1 MTNDTLHLRPAVADD
16 MEALVALRFAFL
28 EEFRHI
34 GRDMKARL
42 KPELRSYFTRH
53 LGKPAFVALLGFV
66 GDEPACTAF
75 LTLNEAPPNDQYP
88 NGLLGYVFNV
98 YTAPAHRKKG
108 YARLLV
114 QRLVDEGK
122 RLGATAV
129 NLNASPAGVELYRQL
144 GFNTLNDTAMRLLM
158 P

>member
-1 MTNDTLHLRPAVADD
+1 MTQDTLQLRCAHAGD

-34 GRDMKARL
+34 GSAMKARL
-42 KPELRSYFTRH
+42 EPELRGYFTRH
-53 LGKPAFVALLGFV
+53 LGKPAFVALLGFM
-66 GDEPACTAF
+66 GEEPVCTAF

-98 YTAPAHRKKG
+98 YTAPSHRKRG

-114 QRLVDEGK
+114 ERLVQEGK
-122 RLGATAV
+122 RLGATAI
-129 NLNASPAGVELYRQL
+129 NLNASPAGVGLYQQL
-144 GFNTLNDTAMRLLM
+144 GFNTLNDTAMRLLL